1 MRLNYASCIFIPQR
15 NLFMIQ
21 ISDELLDKH
30 LLDKARRSHRIMIW
44 CGVFIYPAFGLL
56 DYLLI
61 EDWRLFLV
69 IRFGGAFLLILL
81 LLYDSYFKLKPIVLA
96 QWSTQIVIN
105 SLMWM
110 LSQIDSVQTFSIYAI
125 NSCTGYIASALFLFW
140 TPINSVVLLIV
151 NLSFFTI
158 LITINSPL
166 SWGEILANGSFL
178 LFTMGL
184 MSQFYIYYRS
194 KAVLSDFRV
203 QQQLNKLNSELWT
216 KNHQIEKQSNEI
228 SKNNSDLVALNALKD
243 RLFIII
249 SHDLRAPLQSLKGV
263 LELINKSAS
272 ISPDEFKFL
281 TRGIKVK
288 VDVTYNLME
297 NLLYWTRSQMSGFC
311 VRATNINIKEIIDDC
326 LLLLESVSEKKR
338 IKIIN
343 NANAEHY
350 VKSDLDM
357 TRLVVRNLLMNAIK
371 FSYEEGIITI
381 DTRYEFEE
389 IIITVIDK
397 GVGMSKEDS
406 DKIFSKRQT
415 VSKSGTSNEE
425 GTGLGLMLCKEFVE
439 MNAGRIWVVSRPGLG
454 SEFSFSLKAA
464 PLMENLSSISSPIK
478 IIG

>member
-1 MRLNYASCIFIPQR
+1 
-15 NLFMIQ
+15 MIQ
-21 ISDELLDKH
+21 ISDELLDRH

-69 IRFGGAFLLILL
+69 IRFGGAFLLVLL
-81 LLYDSYFKLKPIVLA
+81 LLYDSYVKLKPVFLA
-96 QWSTQIVIN
+96 QLSTQIVIN
-105 SLMWM
+105 SLLWM
-110 LSQIDSVQTFSIYAI
+110 LSQIDNVQTFSIYAI

-140 TPINSVVLLIV
+140 KPINSVVLLVV
-151 NLSFFTI
+151 NLSFFII
-158 LITINSPL
+158 LVTINSPL

-194 KAVLSDFRV
+194 RVILSDFRV

-228 SKNNSDLVALNALKD
+228 SKKNNDLMALNSLKD

-297 NLLYWTRSQMSGFC
+297 NLLYWTRSQMSGFT
-311 VRATNINIKEIIDDC
+311 VKATIVNIKEIIDDC
-326 LLLLESVSEKKR
+326 MLLLESITEKKR

-343 NANAEHY
+343 NVNAEHI
-350 VKSDLDM
+350 VKADVDM
-357 TRLVVRNLLMNAIK
+357 ARLIIRNLLMNAIK
-371 FSYEEGIITI
+371 FSFEQGSITI
-381 DTRYEFEE
+381 ESKCEFDE
-389 IIITVIDK
+389 IVVTVIDN
-397 GVGMSKEDS
+397 GVGISKQDI
-406 DKIFSKRQT
+406 DQLFRKKQT
-415 VSKSGTSNEE
+415 VSKNGTSNEE
-425 GTGLGLMLCKEFVE
+425 GTGLGLLLCKEFVE
-439 MNAGRIWVVSRPGLG
+439 MNTGRIWVVSKPGLG
-454 SEFSFSLKAA
+454 SEFSFSFKAA
-464 PLMENLSSISSPIK
+464 HEMENSPSFSSVMK
-478 IIG
+478 VAE